1 MVLDYGAGNLFLL
14 HIVQET
20 CSCCSETCSCC
31 NLFLLQCAGCRVVC
45 CLWYARGVLPLVCAC
60 CCACAM
66 RTLPTTVCCLTRPL
80 AVAMNVGLG
89 VGVGLGVD
97 ESWLDE

>member
-1 MVLDYGAGNLFLL
+1 MVLDYRSTF
-14 HIVQET
+14 
-20 CSCCSETCSCC
+20 SCCSA
-31 NLFLLQCAGCRVVC
+31 LGVAWVR
-45 CLWYARGVLPLVCAC
+45 CLWYARGALPLVCAC

-66 RTLPTTVCCLTRPL
+66 PLSTTVCCLTRPV

-97 ESWLDE
+97 ESWLDA

>member
-1 MVLDYGAGNLFLL
+1 
-14 HIVQET
+14 
-20 CSCCSETCSCC
+20 
-31 NLFLLQCAGCRVVC
+31 
-45 CLWYARGVLPLVCAC
+45 
-60 CCACAM
+60 M